1 MPDAQSSNGIPTLFI
16 YAQATR
22 QITILKIER
31 YKYYL
36 RAATQTSNDEPWSL
50 TQIQI
55 YGINFLTDK

>member
-36 RAATQTSNDEPWSL
+36 RPQLKPQTMSL
-50 TQIQI
+50 GALRKYKFAELIS
-55 YGINFLTDK
+55 

>member
-36 RAATQTSNDEPWSL
+36 RAAKPQTMSL
-50 TQIQI
+50 GALRKYKFAELIS
-55 YGINFLTDK
+55 

>member
-36 RAATQTSNDEPWSL
+36 RAATQTSNDE
-50 TQIQI
+50 
-55 YGINFLTDK
+55 FLNRQVIGQVSQARRVKT